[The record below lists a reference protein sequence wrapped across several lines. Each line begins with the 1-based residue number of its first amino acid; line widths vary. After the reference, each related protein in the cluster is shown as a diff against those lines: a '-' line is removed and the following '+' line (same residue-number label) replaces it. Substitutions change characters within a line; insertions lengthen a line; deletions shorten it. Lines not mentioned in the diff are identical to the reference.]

1 MIKETVDSMRKTVIF
16 ESNMETNL
24 QHTSLEDGNGVR
36 NLTIIS
42 KQNGWTLN
50 KGSRADCRA

>member
-16 ESNMETNL
+16 ESNMETKL
-24 QHTSLEDGNGVR
+24 QRTSLEDGNGVR
-36 NLTIIS
+36 NLIA

-50 KGSRADCRA
+50 KGTRAD